1 MLIKEIL
8 AFEDEMI
15 AIRRDFHQHP
25 ELGFEE
31 VRTSARIA
39 ELLTSWGYDV
49 HRGLGGTGVVGT
61 LKAGNGSKRLG
72 LRADMDALPMQELA
86 DIPWRSQVPGKM
98 HACGHDGHC
107 AMLLSAARYLAEKRP
122 FSGTLHVIFQPSE
135 ESYGGARRMMDD
147 GLFRLF
153 PCDAVFGLHN
163 FPLLPAGHFFTKP
176 GPLMASSDS
185 MTITLH
191 GKGGHGATP
200 ENTLDP
206 TVAGAAMVMALQTI
220 VSRNVDPQDAV
231 VVTVG
236 SLQSGS
242 THNVIP
248 DSALLKLNLRTFS
261 AKVREQAK
269 ARIEQL
275 VQAQAAS
282 FGLTATIQPDFGYPV
297 TINHAAETDF
307 ATQVARD
314 TFGADCVADYAEV
327 KPLMG
332 SEDFAFMLEDVPGNY
347 IWLGTS
353 TGEADYAVHHP
364 LYQFNDACLSIG
376 ATYWARLTEA
386 FLR

>member
-31 VRTSARIA
+31 FRTSARIA
-39 ELLTSWGYDV
+39 ELLTSWGYKV
-49 HRGLGGTGVVGT
+49 HRGLAGTGVVGT
-61 LKAGNGSKRLG
+61 LKVGNGSKRLG

-147 GLFRLF
+147 GLFHLF

-163 FPLLPAGHFFTKP
+163 FPLLPAGHFFTRP

-206 TVAGAAMVMALQTI
+206 TVAGAAIVMALQTI

-248 DSALLKLNLRTFS
+248 DSALIKLNLRTFN
-261 AKVREQAK
+261 ARVREQAK

-282 FGLTATIQPDFGYPV
+282 FGLTATIHPDFGYPV
-297 TINHAAETDF
+297 TINHEAETAF
-307 ATQVARD
+307 AAQVARD
-314 TFGADCVADYAEV
+314 TFGAACVADYAEV

-332 SEDFAFMLEDVPGNY
+332 SEDFAFMLEEVPGNY

-353 TGEADYAVHHP
+353 TGAEDYAVHHP
-364 LYQFNDACLSIG
+364 LYQFNDTCLSTG

-386 FLR
+386 FLG

>member
-206 TVAGAAMVMALQTI
+206 TVAGAAIVMALQTI

-297 TINHAAETDF
+297 TINHVAETDF

-314 TFGADCVADYAEV
+314 TFGADRVADYAEV

-364 LYQFNDACLSIG
+364 LYQFNDACLSTG

>member
-8 AFEDEMI
+8 DYEEEMI

-31 VRTSARIA
+31 FRTSAHIA
-39 ELLTSWGYDV
+39 ELLSAWGYDV
-49 HRGLGGTGVVGT
+49 HRGLAGTGVVGT
-61 LKAGNGSKRLG
+61 LKVGDGTKRLG

-86 DIPWRSQVPGKM
+86 DVPWRSQVPGKM

-107 AMLLSAARYLAEKRP
+107 AMLLSAARYLAEQRP

-147 GLFRLF
+147 GLFDLF

-163 FPLLPAGHFFTKP
+163 FPLLPAGHFFSKP

-206 TVAGAAMVMALQTI
+206 TVAGAAIVMALQTI

-248 DSALLKLNLRTFS
+248 DSAELKLNLRTFS
-261 AKVREQAK
+261 AEVREKVKVR
-269 ARIEQL
+269 IEHL

-282 FGLTATIQPDFGYPV
+282 FGLTATLQADFGYPV
-297 TINHAAETDF
+297 TINHEAETTF

-314 TFGADCVADYAEV
+314 TFGAQHVADYDQV

-332 SEDFAFMLEDVPGNY
+332 SEDFAYMLEEVPGNY
-347 IWLGTS
+347 MWLGTS
-353 TGEADYAVHHP
+353 RGDQDYAVHHP

>member
-31 VRTSARIA
+31 FRTSDRIA
-39 ELLTSWGYDV
+39 ELLTSWGYEV

-61 LKAGNGSKRLG
+61 LKVGNGSKRLG
-72 LRADMDALPMQELA
+72 LRADMDALPMQELT
-86 DIPWRSQVPGKM
+86 DLPWRSQVAGKM

-135 ESYGGARRMMDD
+135 ESYGGARRMMDE

-206 TVAGAAMVMALQTI
+206 TVAGAAIVMALQTI

-248 DSALLKLNLRTFS
+248 DSAVLKLNLRTFN
-261 AKVREQAK
+261 AGVREKAK

-282 FGLTATIQPDFGYPV
+282 FGLTASIQPDFGYPV
-297 TINHAAETDF
+297 TINHEAETAF

-314 TFGADCVADYAEV
+314 TFGAERVAEYAEV

-332 SEDFAFMLEDVPGNY
+332 SEDFAFMLEEVPGNY

-353 TGEADYAVHHP
+353 TGGEDYAVHHP
-364 LYQFNDACLSIG
+364 LYQFNDACLSTG
-376 ATYWARLTEA
+376 ATYWARLAEA
-386 FLR
+386 WLR